1 MNILFFSPKVC
12 VIIQPCD
19 VEFCDKYFESFCFSI
34 RKDFVSMKFIKE
46 NLAVGFMLFAL
57 FLGAGNIIFPPE
69 LGQNAGTE
77 FIPSIIGFLI
87 TGVGL
92 PLIGIIAVAKNGGD
106 LQVVANRIHPLFSI
120 IFTAVIYLSIGPLF
134 AIPRTGAVTYEI
146 AIAPFLTEAA
156 QASWIYLFITS
167 VLFFSVVLYLSLNP
181 TKLVDRIGKVLT
193 PALLVVIALLAVK
206 AFLTPMGEFGEPH
219 GVYTTNAFSESFIQ
233 GYLTMDVLAS
243 LVFGIVIVQ
252 SLQAKGITDR
262 AKQVKTTI
270 FAGII
275 AAIGLAFVYISLEYI
290 GATSIDSIGYI
301 GDGGSI
307 IAESARVLYGSF
319 GNVIL
324 SVVIILACI
333 TTAVGLVS
341 ANATFFNK
349 LFPKLSYK
357 TLAVIFTLFSFI
369 ISNFGLS
376 KLISITLP
384 VLMFIYPIAIVLMFL
399 VIFDQLFNR
408 APIVYSLALIAT
420 ALVSLY
426 DGIKTAGFEIGWYE
440 NILSLLPLYDQ
451 SIGWLVPA
459 LVGMAIGWIIHL
471 LNK

>member
-1 MNILFFSPKVC
+1 
-12 VIIQPCD
+12 
-19 VEFCDKYFESFCFSI
+19 
-34 RKDFVSMKFIKE
+34 MKFIKE

-77 FIPSIIGFLI
+77 FLPSIIGFLI

-92 PLIGIIAVAKNGGD
+92 PLIGIVAVAKNGGD
-106 LQVVANRIHPLFSI
+106 LQVVANRVHPVFSL
-120 IFTAVIYLSIGPLF
+120 IFTSVIYLSIGPLF

-146 AIAPFLTEAA
+146 GIAPFLPETI
-156 QASWIYLFITS
+156 QSSWLPLFITS
-167 VLFFSVVLYLSLNP
+167 VLFFGIVLYLSLNP

-193 PALLVVIALLAVK
+193 PALLIIIALLAVK
-206 AFLTPMGEFGEPH
+206 SFMTPMGEFGAPH
-219 GVYTTNAFSESFIQ
+219 GVYKTNAFSESFIQ

-262 AKQVKTTI
+262 SKQVTITI
-270 FAGII
+270 FSGII
-275 AAIGLAFVYISLEYI
+275 AAIGLAFVYVSLEYI
-290 GATSIDSIGYI
+290 GATSTDTIGYL

-307 IAESARVLYGSF
+307 IAESARVLFGNA

-324 SVVIILACI
+324 SLVIILACI

-349 LFPKLSYK
+349 LFPKLPYK
-357 TLAVIFTLFSFI
+357 FLVVIFTFFSLF
-369 ISNFGLS
+369 ISNFGLE

-384 VLMFIYPIAIVLMFL
+384 VLLFIYPIAIVLMFL
-399 VIFDQLFNR
+399 VMFDKLFNR
-408 APIVYSLALIAT
+408 APIVYILALIAT
-420 ALVSLY
+420 ALVSIY
-426 DGIKTAGFEIGWYE
+426 DGIKAAGFKFPWYE
-440 NILSLLPLYDQ
+440 NILELLPLYDQ

-459 LVGMAIGWIIHL
+459 IIGMLIGWFIQL
-471 LNK
+471 LFK

>member
-1 MNILFFSPKVC
+1 
-12 VIIQPCD
+12 
-19 VEFCDKYFESFCFSI
+19 
-34 RKDFVSMKFIKE
+34 MKFIKE

-69 LGQNAGTE
+69 LGQNAGTA

-106 LQVVANRIHPLFSI
+106 LQMVANRIHPLFSI
-120 IFTAVIYLSIGPLF
+120 LFTGVVYLSIGPLF

-146 AIAPFLTEAA
+146 GIAPFLSESAK
-156 QASWIYLFITS
+156 ASGLLITTII
-167 VLFFSVVLYLSLNP
+167 FFAIVLYLSLNP
-181 TKLVDRIGKVLT
+181 SKMVDRIGKVLT
-193 PALLVVIALLAVK
+193 PALLFVIALLAVK
-206 AFLTPMGEFGEPH
+206 AFITPMGEFGEPH
-219 GVYTTNAFSESFIQ
+219 GVYATNAFSESFIQ

-252 SLQAKGITDR
+252 ALQAKGITDR

-270 FAGII
+270 FAGIV
-275 AAIGLAFVYISLEYI
+275 AAVGLAFVYISLEYI
-290 GATSIDSIGYI
+290 GATSVDSIGYL

-307 IAESARVLYGSF
+307 IAQSAKALYGSF
-319 GNVIL
+319 GNIIL

-357 TLAVIFTLFSFI
+357 TLAVIFTIFSFV

-399 VIFDQLFNR
+399 VLFDQMFNR
-408 APIVYSLALIAT
+408 APIVYSLALFAT

-426 DGIKTAGFEIGWYE
+426 DGIKTAGYSIGWYE
-440 NILSLLPLYDQ
+440 NILTLLPLYDQ

-459 LVGMAIGWIIHL
+459 IVGLVIGWIIHL
-471 LNK
+471 FTK

>member
-1 MNILFFSPKVC
+1 
-12 VIIQPCD
+12 
-19 VEFCDKYFESFCFSI
+19 
-34 RKDFVSMKFIKE
+34 MKFLKE

-77 FIPSIIGFLI
+77 FLPSIIGFLI

-92 PLIGIIAVAKNGGD
+92 PLIGIVAVAKNGGD
-106 LQVVANRIHPLFSI
+106 LQLVANRVHPVFSL
-120 IFTAVIYLSIGPLF
+120 IFTSIIYLSIGPLF

-146 AIAPFLTEAA
+146 GIAPFLSDSA
-156 QASWIYLFITS
+156 QSSWIPLFITS
-167 VLFFSVVLYLSLNP
+167 LLFFGIVLYLSLNP
-181 TKLVDRIGKVLT
+181 TKLVDRIGKILT
-193 PALLVVIALLAVK
+193 PALLLIIALLAVK
-206 AFLTPMGEFGEPH
+206 SFITPMGEFGSPH
-219 GVYTTNAFSESFIQ
+219 GVYKTKAFSESFIQ

-252 SLQAKGITDR
+252 SLQAKGIMER
-262 AKQVKTTI
+262 SKQVTITI
-270 FAGII
+270 FSGIV

-290 GATSIDSIGYI
+290 GATSIDSIGYL

-307 IAESARVLYGSF
+307 IAESARVLFGNA

-324 SVVIILACI
+324 SLVIILACI

-349 LFPKLSYK
+349 LFPKIPYK
-357 TLAVIFTLFSFI
+357 LLVIIFTFFSLF
-369 ISNFGLS
+369 ISNFGLE
-376 KLISITLP
+376 KLIAITLP

-399 VIFDQLFNR
+399 VMFDKLFNR
-408 APIVYSLALIAT
+408 APIVYILALIAT
-420 ALVSLY
+420 AFVSIY
-426 DGIKTAGFEIGWYE
+426 DGIKAAGFEISWYE
-440 NILSLLPLYDQ
+440 HILKLLPLYDQ

-459 LVGMAIGWIIHL
+459 IIGMLIGWFIQL
-471 LNK
+471 LSK

>member
-1 MNILFFSPKVC
+1 
-12 VIIQPCD
+12 
-19 VEFCDKYFESFCFSI
+19 
-34 RKDFVSMKFIKE
+34 MKFIKE

-134 AIPRTGAVTYEI
+134 AIPRTGAVTYNI

-156 QASWIYLFITS
+156 QASWLYLFITS
-167 VLFFSVVLYLSLNP
+167 VIFFTVVLYLSLNP
-181 TKLVDRIGKVLT
+181 TKLVDRIGKLLT

-219 GVYTTNAFSESFIQ
+219 GVYATKAFSESFIQ

-270 FAGII
+270 FAGIV

-290 GATSIDSIGYI
+290 GATSINSIGYL

-324 SVVIILACI
+324 SVVVILACI

-341 ANATFFNK
+341 ATAPFFT
-349 LFPKLSYK
+349 KLSR
-357 TLAVIFTLFSFI
+357 
-369 ISNFGLS
+369 LS
-376 KLISITLP
+376 
-384 VLMFIYPIAIVLMFL
+384 
-399 VIFDQLFNR
+399 
-408 APIVYSLALIAT
+408 
-420 ALVSLY
+420 Y
-426 DGIKTAGFEIGWYE
+426 DW
-440 NILSLLPLYDQ
+440 
-451 SIGWLVPA
+451 
-459 LVGMAIGWIIHL
+459 
-471 LNK
+471 

>member
-1 MNILFFSPKVC
+1 
-12 VIIQPCD
+12 
-19 VEFCDKYFESFCFSI
+19 
-34 RKDFVSMKFIKE
+34 MKFIKE

-69 LGQNAGTE
+69 LGQNAGIH

-92 PLIGIIAVAKNGGD
+92 PLLGIIAVAKNGGD
-106 LQVVANRIHPLFSI
+106 LQIVANRIHPVFSI
-120 IFTAVIYLSIGPLF
+120 IFTAVVYLSIGPLF

-146 AIAPFLTEAA
+146 GIAPFLSESAK
-156 QASWIYLFITS
+156 ASGLLITTI
-167 VLFFSVVLYLSLNP
+167 LFFAIVLYLSLNP
-181 TKLVDRIGKVLT
+181 SKLVDRIGKVLT
-193 PALLVVIALLAVK
+193 PALLVVIALLAIK
-206 AFLTPMGEFGEPH
+206 AFVTPMGEFGEPH
-219 GVYTTNAFSESFIQ
+219 DVYETNAFSESFIQ

-252 SLQAKGITDR
+252 GLQSKGIKDR
-262 AKQVKTTI
+262 SRQVKTTI
-270 FAGII
+270 FAGIV

-290 GATSIDSIGYI
+290 GATSVDSIGYI

-307 IAESARVLYGSF
+307 IAQSAKALYGSF
-319 GNVIL
+319 GNIIL

-357 TLAVIFTLFSFI
+357 TLAVIFTVFSFI
-369 ISNFGLS
+369 ISNFGLA

-399 VIFDQLFNR
+399 VLFDQLFNR

-426 DGIKTAGFEIGWYE
+426 DGIKTAGFSISWYE
-440 NILSLLPLYDQ
+440 NILNSLPLYDQ

-459 LVGMAIGWIIHL
+459 IVGMVIGWMIHL
-471 LNK
+471 IRK

>member
-1 MNILFFSPKVC
+1 
-12 VIIQPCD
+12 
-19 VEFCDKYFESFCFSI
+19 
-34 RKDFVSMKFIKE
+34 MKFLKE

-77 FIPSIIGFLI
+77 FLPSIIGFLI

-92 PLIGIIAVAKNGGD
+92 PLIGIVAVAKNGGD
-106 LQVVANRIHPLFSI
+106 LQLVANRVHPVFSL
-120 IFTAVIYLSIGPLF
+120 IFTSIIYLSIGPLF

-146 AIAPFLTEAA
+146 GIAPFLSDSA
-156 QASWIYLFITS
+156 QSSWIPLFITS
-167 VLFFSVVLYLSLNP
+167 LLFFGIVLYLSLNP
-181 TKLVDRIGKVLT
+181 TKLVDRIGKILT
-193 PALLVVIALLAVK
+193 PALLIIIALLAVK
-206 AFLTPMGEFGEPH
+206 SFVTPMGEFGSPH
-219 GVYTTNAFSESFIQ
+219 GVYETKAFSESFVQ

-252 SLQAKGITDR
+252 SLQAKGIMDR
-262 AKQVKTTI
+262 SKQVTITI
-270 FAGII
+270 FSGIV

-290 GATSIDSIGYI
+290 GATSIDSIGYL

-307 IAESARVLYGSF
+307 IAESARVLFGNA

-324 SVVIILACI
+324 SLVIILACI

-349 LFPKLSYK
+349 LFPKIPYK
-357 TLAVIFTLFSFI
+357 LLVIIFTFFSLF
-369 ISNFGLS
+369 ISNFGLE
-376 KLISITLP
+376 KLISYTLP

-399 VIFDQLFNR
+399 VMFDKLFNR
-408 APIVYSLALIAT
+408 APIVYILALIAT
-420 ALVSLY
+420 ALVSIY
-426 DGIKTAGFEIGWYE
+426 DGIKAAGFEISWYE
-440 NILSLLPLYDQ
+440 NILKLLPLYDQ

-459 LVGMAIGWIIHL
+459 IIGMLIGWFIQL
-471 LNK
+471 LSK

>member
-1 MNILFFSPKVC
+1 M
-12 VIIQPCD
+12 Q
-19 VEFCDKYFESFCFSI
+19 
-34 RKDFVSMKFIKE
+34 FIKE

-77 FIPSIIGFLI
+77 FLPSIIGFLI

-106 LQVVANRIHPLFSI
+106 LQIVANRIHPVFSA

-146 AIAPFLTEAA
+146 GIAPFLSESS
-156 QASWIYLFITS
+156 QSSWIPLFIAS
-167 VLFFSVVLYLSLNP
+167 LIFFTIVLYLSLNP
-181 TKLVDRIGKVLT
+181 TKLVDRIGKILT
-193 PALLVVIALLAVK
+193 PALLIVITLLAIK
-206 AFLTPMGEFGEPH
+206 AFINPMGEFGEPH
-219 GVYTTNAFSESFIQ
+219 GVYVTNAFSESFIQ

-262 AKQVKTTI
+262 AKQVTITI
-270 FAGII
+270 FSGIV
-275 AAIGLAFVYISLEYI
+275 AALGLAFVYISLEYI
-290 GATSIDSIGYI
+290 GATSTDKIGYI
-301 GDGGSI
+301 GDGASI
-307 IAESARVLYGSF
+307 IAQSARILYGSA
-319 GNVIL
+319 GNIIL
-324 SVVIILACI
+324 SLVIILACI

-341 ANATFFNK
+341 ANATYFHK
-349 LFPKLSYK
+349 LFPRFSYK
-357 TLAVIFTLFSFI
+357 TLAVIFTVFSFV

-399 VIFDQLFNR
+399 VLFDQLFDR
-408 APIVYSLALIAT
+408 RPIVYSLALIAT

-426 DGIKTAGFEIGWYE
+426 DGIKTTGIKIPAYE
-440 NILSLLPLYDQ
+440 NVLSALPLYEQ
-451 SIGWLVPA
+451 NVGWLVPA
-459 LVGMAIGWIIHL
+459 LVGLVIGWIIHL
-471 LNK
+471 VTKK

>member
-1 MNILFFSPKVC
+1 
-12 VIIQPCD
+12 
-19 VEFCDKYFESFCFSI
+19 
-34 RKDFVSMKFIKE
+34 MKFMKE

-92 PLIGIIAVAKNGGD
+92 PLLGIIAVAKNGGD

-120 IFTAVIYLSIGPLF
+120 IFTAVVYLSIGPLF

-146 AIAPFLTEAA
+146 GIAPFLSE
-156 QASWIYLFITS
+156 SVKSSGLLITS
-167 VLFFSVVLYLSLNP
+167 IIFFTIVLYLSLNP
-181 TKLVDRIGKVLT
+181 SKMVDRIGKVLT
-193 PALLVVIALLAVK
+193 PALLIVIALLAIK
-206 AFLTPMGEFGEPH
+206 AFVTPMGEFGEPH
-219 GVYTTNAFSESFIQ
+219 GVYATNAFSESFIQ

-252 SLQAKGITDR
+252 ALQAKGIKDR
-262 AKQVKTTI
+262 SRQVKTTI
-270 FAGII
+270 FAGIV

-307 IAESARVLYGSF
+307 IAQSAKALYGSF
-319 GNVIL
+319 GNIIL

-357 TLAVIFTLFSFI
+357 VLAVIFTLFSFV

-399 VIFDQLFNR
+399 VLFDQLFNR
-408 APIVYSLALIAT
+408 APIVYSFALIAT

-426 DGIKTAGFEIGWYE
+426 DGIKTAGFSIGWYE
-440 NILSLLPLYDQ
+440 DILTQLPLYDQ
-451 SIGWLVPA
+451 SVGWLVPA
-459 LVGMAIGWIIHL
+459 IVGLVIGWIIHL
-471 LNK
+471 ITKK

>member
-1 MNILFFSPKVC
+1 
-12 VIIQPCD
+12 
-19 VEFCDKYFESFCFSI
+19 
-34 RKDFVSMKFIKE
+34 MKFIKE

-77 FIPSIIGFLI
+77 FLPSIIGFLI

-106 LQVVANRIHPLFSI
+106 LQVVANRIHPMFSA

-146 AIAPFLTEAA
+146 GIAPFLSEATKT
-156 QASWIYLFITS
+156 SGVPLLITTL
-167 VLFFSVVLYLSLNP
+167 VFFAVVLYLSLNP
-181 TKLVDRIGKVLT
+181 TKLVDRIGKILT
-193 PALLVVIALLAVK
+193 PALLIVIALLAIKSFV
-206 AFLTPMGEFGEPH
+206 TPMGSFGEAQ
-219 GVYTTNAFSESFIQ
+219 GVYVTKAFSESFVQ

-252 SLQAKGITDR
+252 SLQAKGIMER
-262 AKQVKTTI
+262 SKQVTITI
-270 FAGII
+270 FSGIV
-275 AAIGLAFVYISLEYI
+275 AALGLAFVYISLEYI
-290 GATSIDSIGYI
+290 GATSTEKIGYL
-301 GDGGSI
+301 GDGASI
-307 IAESARVLYGSF
+307 IAESARVLFGSA
-319 GNVIL
+319 GNIIL
-324 SVVIILACI
+324 SLVIILACI

-341 ANATFFNK
+341 ANATYFHK
-349 LFPKLSYK
+349 LFPSLSYK
-357 TLAVIFTLFSFI
+357 TLAVIFTLFSLV

-399 VIFDQLFNR
+399 VLFDQLFDR
-408 APIVYSLALIAT
+408 RPIVYSLSLIAT

-426 DGIKTAGFEIGWYE
+426 DGFKAAGIEVSWYE
-440 NILSLLPLYDQ
+440 NILSALPLYDQ
-451 SIGWLVPA
+451 SIGWLIPA
-459 LVGMAIGWIIHL
+459 IVGLAIGWIIHL
-471 LNK
+471 MTKNTYSARQ